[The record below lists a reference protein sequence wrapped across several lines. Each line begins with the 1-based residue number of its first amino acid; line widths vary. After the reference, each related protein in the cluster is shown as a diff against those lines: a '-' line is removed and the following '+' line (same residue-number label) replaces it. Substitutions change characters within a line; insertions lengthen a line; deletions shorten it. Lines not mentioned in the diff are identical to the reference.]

1 MMGLVDDD
9 EIEAAADE
17 ARCMFAATRQR
28 KRSDQI
34 LVIPEPARVT
44 AQQCVLGR
52 RARNI
57 ELGLKFFPPLP
68 DERRRDEHEHAVD
81 DASQQILLEYHP
93 GLDGLAEP
101 DLVGEQHPT
110 AKLLEHLAHGLH
122 LVPERFDA
130 AQMRQAEQFIETL
143 SETEVGETLAQPV
156 PTAVTVRR
164 LLHGGQQRREIEV
177 GAKRDRYVD
186 DRQAGRCDR
195 RDRRLDSWGGC
206 ALVPRLAG
214 LDPDRRSS
222 MGVRHSAPTGGSLV
236 APEKTC
242 RASNPLASPFASN
255 TDRADARLFPSSSTR
270 ARKRW

>member
-17 ARCMFAATRQR
+17 ARCMFAATRQC

-57 ELGLKFFPPLP
+57 ELGLKFFSPLP

-130 AQMRQAEQFIETL
+130 AQMRQAEQFVETL
-143 SETEVGETLAQPV
+143 RETEVGETLAQPV
-156 PTAVTVRR
+156 PTAVAVRR

-177 GAKRDRYVD
+177 GAKRDSYVD
-186 DRQAGRCDR
+186 DRQAGRWDT
-195 RDRRLDSWGGC
+195 RDLRLDSWGGGAPLSRAARPGLLPAIGLRLPHTAPKAGNPRSPTDGGRAPPASC
-206 ALVPRLAG
+206 ACGKKPEA
-214 LDPDRRSS
+214 RS
-222 MGVRHSAPTGGSLV
+222 GAAKAAIRT
-236 APEKTC
+236 
-242 RASNPLASPFASN
+242 
-255 TDRADARLFPSSSTR
+255 
-270 ARKRW
+270 